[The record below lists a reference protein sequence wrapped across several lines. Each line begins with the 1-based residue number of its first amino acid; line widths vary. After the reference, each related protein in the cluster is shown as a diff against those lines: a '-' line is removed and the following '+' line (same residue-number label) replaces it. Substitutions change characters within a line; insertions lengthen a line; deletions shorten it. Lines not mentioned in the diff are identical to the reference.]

1 MNHISNLKSQQAVFP
16 AIPCVNNIHFRK
28 QVSSLRRSVHEMSF
42 YSPTA
47 APHTRI
53 LWGVMSMPVLC
64 FEASSSRLHN
74 PGWSTMKTFFDR
86 QLLELEMGEKNLKE
100 MLLDM
105 DCRSLSSHVTL
116 VSRTQASLQ
125 RDPPLTKTFN
135 ICLTVLM
142 FSLHKNKPQNTC
154 SVSNKL
160 SLKARL

>member
-1 MNHISNLKSQQAVFP
+1 
-16 AIPCVNNIHFRK
+16 
-28 QVSSLRRSVHEMSF
+28 
-42 YSPTA
+42 
-47 APHTRI
+47 
-53 LWGVMSMPVLC
+53 
-64 FEASSSRLHN
+64 
-74 PGWSTMKTFFDR
+74 MKTFFDR

-105 DCRSLSSHVTL
+105 DSRSLSSHVTL